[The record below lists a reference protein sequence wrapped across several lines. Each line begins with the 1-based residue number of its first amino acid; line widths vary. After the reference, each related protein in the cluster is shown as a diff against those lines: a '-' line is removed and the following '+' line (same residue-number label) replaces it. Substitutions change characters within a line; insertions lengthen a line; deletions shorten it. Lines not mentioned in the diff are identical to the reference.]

1 MLKRHLESQQD
12 TVVGPLGPSE
22 STEMVVEGGSCGSD
36 PLKARLSGHCLS
48 AVALFLSL
56 PELLEVRASNREAV
70 QLVMQRRSADA
81 AQLCWAHDVIRTRL
95 WMHRIADVTAGTKD
109 ESVFETRLRSL
120 ADEALRTRMATEMQ
134 DALLQMEEQVR
145 VFQGVVDQRLQDQ
158 ERSMKHMV
166 EERVQQELETLLRS
180 ELMRAQAAMEQRVRQ
195 RVCVIFRQEV
205 ETTLRKMQAQLD
217 DMVKENN
224 LLRDAFAE
232 ANLRSKCFYWALNP
246 AALQTSSALL
256 CGLPSKVLLSLR
268 WRTALAASHPEISTE
283 L

>member
-1 MLKRHLESQQD
+1 MTIIGRVL
-12 TVVGPLGPSE
+12 LGMYKTRDKSYVNMP
-22 STEMVVEGGSCGSD
+22 TEMLSADDILKVENIHAPHYDVDGNPNFYWFEAAVPKFALRRLYV
-36 PLKARLSGHCLS
+36 PLMTCFYSALRKLNVENHSLSGS
-48 AVALFLSL
+48 FDDALND
-56 PELLEVRASNREAV
+56 PKHNTWEAV
-70 QLVMQRRSADA
+70 LSEGQSMRDWVMSFYDI
-81 AQLCWAHDVIRTRL
+81 AHTWDGTPL
-95 WMHRIADVTAGTKD
+95 WPKQMTDF
-109 ESVFETRLRSL
+109 SVYFKK
-120 ADEALRTRMATEMQ
+120 
-134 DALLQMEEQVR
+134 
-145 VFQGVVDQRLQDQ
+145 DQ